1 MSALKKFFLYIF
13 SLFYGI
19 AVNFRNMLFNLNIL
33 RGREFEVLVISVG
46 NITVGG
52 TGKTPHT
59 EHLIQLL
66 SKKFNVAVLS
76 RGYKRKSKGFV
87 VVETTSTSKQVGDEP
102 LQIKMKFPSVTVVV
116 DEKRVRGIEKILEIS
131 EKRPDVIILDDA
143 FQHRYVTPAINILLI
158 DFSRMITEDDLLPLG
173 RLREPA
179 SNRDRANI
187 IIVTKCPREIKPI
200 DERIITKDLHIW
212 PYQDLFFSRIKY
224 GELLPLFPEKVKQQK
239 VCLDSETG
247 VLLLTGI
254 ANPQSLEAKL
264 LQTTSSVVQAE
275 FPDHHAYTLKDME
288 KVANQLTAMSATNK
302 VIITTEKDTF
312 RIKEIE
318 NLPEIIAENL
328 YYMPIEIKFINQPDN
343 DFDKKILKYVG
354 ENKSN
359 FELHSRKNKI

>member
-1 MSALKKFFLYIF
+1 MKKFFLYIF
-13 SLFYGI
+13 SLVYGMV
-19 AVNFRNMLFNLNIL
+19 VNTRNTLFNLNIL
-33 RGREFEVLVISVG
+33 RAREFDVPVISVG

-59 EHLIQLL
+59 EHLIGLL
-66 SKKFNVAVLS
+66 SKKFDIAVLS
-76 RGYKRKSKGFV
+76 RGYKRKSKGFLL
-87 VVETTSTSKQVGDEP
+87 VETDSFIRQCGDEP
-102 LQIKMKFPSVTVVV
+102 LQIKKKFPGVMVAV
-116 DEKRVRGIEKILEIS
+116 DENRVRGIEKILEIS

-143 FQHRYVTPAINILLI
+143 FQHRYVTPSINILLI
-158 DFSRMITEDDLLPLG
+158 DFTRMITEDDLLPLG

-224 GELLPLFPEKVKQQK
+224 GEMLPVFPEKVKEKK
-239 VCLDSETG
+239 VCLDADTG
-247 VLLLTGI
+247 ILLLTGI
-254 ANPQSLEAKL
+254 ANPQPLKDKL
-264 LQTTSSVVQAE
+264 LQITKSVVSAE
-275 FPDHHAYTLKDME
+275 YPDHYAFAQKDME
-288 KVANQLTAMSATNK
+288 KVAGQLEAMSAPK
-302 VIITTEKDTF
+302 KIIVTTEKDTF
-312 RIKEIE
+312 RILEVE
-318 NLPEIIAENL
+318 NLPESIAENL
-328 YYMPIEIKFINQPDN
+328 YYLPIEIRFINQTDN

>member
-1 MSALKKFFLYIF
+1 MV
-13 SLFYGI
+13 
-19 AVNFRNMLFNLNIL
+19 VNIRNTLFNLNIL
-33 RGREFEVLVISVG
+33 RAREFEVPVISVG

-59 EHLIQLL
+59 EHLIALL
-66 SKKFNVAVLS
+66 SKKFDIAVLS
-76 RGYKRKSKGFV
+76 RGYKRKSKGFML
-87 VVETTSTSKQVGDEP
+87 VETDSFIRQSGDEP
-102 LQIKMKFPSVTVVV
+102 LQIKRKFPGIMVAV
-116 DEKRVRGIEKILEIS
+116 DENRVRGIEKILEIS

-143 FQHRYVTPAINILLI
+143 FQHRYVTPSINILLM

-224 GELLPLFPEKVKQQK
+224 GEMLPLFPDKVKEK
-239 VCLDSETG
+239 KMSLDADTG
-247 VLLLTGI
+247 ILLLTAI
-254 ANPQSLEAKL
+254 ANPKSLRDKL
-264 LQTTSSVVQAE
+264 LQTTKSVVSAE
-275 FPDHHAYTLKDME
+275 YPDHYPFTLKDME
-288 KVANQLTAMSATNK
+288 KVAGQLEAMSAEK
-302 VIITTEKDTF
+302 KLIVTTEKDTF
-312 RIKEIE
+312 RILEIE
-318 NLPEIIAENL
+318 DLPDTITENL
-328 YYMPIEIKFINQPDN
+328 YYIPIEIRFINQTDN
-343 DFDKKILKYVG
+343 DFDKKIMKYVG

>member
-1 MSALKKFFLYIF
+1 MV
-13 SLFYGI
+13 
-19 AVNFRNMLFNLNIL
+19 VNFRNMLFNLNIL
-33 RGREFEVLVISVG
+33 HGREFEVPVISVG

-66 SKKFNVAVLS
+66 SKKFNIAVLS
-76 RGYKRKSKGFV
+76 RGYKRKSKGFM

-102 LQIKMKFPSVTVVV
+102 LQIKRKFPAVVVAV

-143 FQHRYVTPAINILLI
+143 FQHRYVTPSINILLI

-200 DERIITKDLHIW
+200 EERIITKDLHIW
-212 PYQDLFFSRIKY
+212 PYQDLFFSYIKY
-224 GELLPLFPEKVKQQK
+224 GELLPVFPEKANLKK
-239 VCLDSETG
+239 IDINKDTG
-247 VLLLTGI
+247 ILLLTGI
-254 ANPQSLEAKL
+254 ANPQSLRDNL
-264 LQTTSSVVQAE
+264 LQVTKSVVSAE
-275 FPDHHAYTLKDME
+275 FPDHYLFTPKDMDQIAS
-288 KVANQLTAMSATNK
+288 KFDAMVAESK
-302 VIITTEKDTF
+302 IIVTTEKDTF
-312 RIKEIE
+312 RIFEID
-318 NLPEIIAENL
+318 NLPETIAENL
-328 YYMPIEIKFINQPDN
+328 YYIPIEINFINQTDN
-343 DFDKKILKYVG
+343 DFDKKIMKYVG

-359 FELHSRKNKI
+359 FELHSRKSKI

>member
-1 MSALKKFFLYIF
+1 MV
-13 SLFYGI
+13 
-19 AVNFRNMLFNLNIL
+19 VNFRNMLFNLNIL
-33 RGREFEVLVISVG
+33 RGREFEVPVISVG

-66 SKKFNVAVLS
+66 SKKFNIAVLS
-76 RGYKRKSKGFV
+76 RGYKRKSRGFM
-87 VVETTSTSKQVGDEP
+87 VVETNSTSKMVGDEP
-102 LQIKMKFPSVTVVV
+102 LQIKLKFPSVMVAV
-116 DEKRVRGIEKILEIS
+116 DEKRVRGIEKILEIT

-143 FQHRYVTPAINILLI
+143 FQHRYITPSINILLI

-173 RLREPA
+173 SLREPA

-224 GELLPLFPEKVKQQK
+224 GKLLPVFPEQVAEKIFTP
-239 VCLDSETG
+239 DADTAII
-247 VLLLTGI
+247 LLTGI
-254 ANPQSLEAKL
+254 ANPIPLRDKL
-264 LQTTSSVVQAE
+264 LKTTRSVVAAE
-275 FPDHHAYTLKDME
+275 FPDHHPYTLKDME
-288 KVANQLTAMSATNK
+288 KVSVQFGALTSEKRMI
-302 VIITTEKDTF
+302 VTTEKDKI
-312 RIKEIE
+312 RILEIS
-318 NLPEIIAENL
+318 NLPSTITENL
-328 YYMPIEIKFINQPDN
+328 YYIPIEISFINQTEN
-343 DFDKKILKYVG
+343 EFDKKILKYVG

>member
-1 MSALKKFFLYIF
+1 MV
-13 SLFYGI
+13 
-19 AVNFRNMLFNLNIL
+19 VNFRNTLFNLNIF
-33 RGREFEVLVISVG
+33 RAREFDVPVISIG

-66 SKKFNVAVLS
+66 SKRFNVAVLS
-76 RGYKRKSKGFV
+76 RGYKRKSRGFF
-87 VVETTSTSKQVGDEP
+87 VVETGSSIKQVGDEP
-102 LQIKMKFPSVTVVV
+102 LQIKTKFPAVMVAV
-116 DEKRVRGIEKILEIS
+116 DEKRVRGIEKILQLS

-143 FQHRYVTPAINILLI
+143 FQHRYVTPSINILLI

-224 GELLPLFPEKVKQQK
+224 GELTPLFPEKTEDKKFCIDQ
-239 VCLDSETG
+239 ETG
-247 VLLLTGI
+247 ILLLSGI
-254 ANPQSLEAKL
+254 ANPQPLRDML
-264 LQTTSSVVQAE
+264 LKKTKSVVLAE
-275 FPDHHAYTLKDME
+275 FPDHHPFSLKDLE
-288 KVANQLTAMSATNK
+288 RVADQFNAMTASRK
-302 VIITTEKDTF
+302 IIVTTEKDTF
-312 RIKEIE
+312 RISEID
-318 NLPEIIAENL
+318 NLPEIIAATL
-328 YYMPIEIKFINQPDN
+328 YYIPIEIRFINQVDD
-343 DFDKKILKYVG
+343 DFDKKIMKYVG

>member
-1 MSALKKFFLYIF
+1 MV
-13 SLFYGI
+13 
-19 AVNFRNMLFNLNIL
+19 VNVRNSLFNLNIL
-33 RGREFEVLVISVG
+33 RAREFDVPVISVG

-66 SKKFNVAVLS
+66 STKFNVAVLS
-76 RGYKRKSKGFV
+76 RGYKRKSRGFL
-87 VVETTSTSKQVGDEP
+87 VVETSSTSRQVGDEP
-102 LQIKMKFPSVTVVV
+102 IQIKRKFPSVMVAV
-116 DEKRVRGIEKILEIS
+116 DEKRVRGVEKILAIS

-143 FQHRYVTPAINILLI
+143 FQHRYITPSINILLI
-158 DFSRMITEDDLLPLG
+158 DFTRMITEDDLLPLG

-224 GELLPLFPEKVKQQK
+224 GELTPLFPEKIPEKEII
-239 VCLDSETG
+239 LTEDTG
-247 VLLLTGI
+247 ILLLTGI
-254 ANPQSLEAKL
+254 ANPQPLRDRL
-264 LQTTSSVVQAE
+264 LKTTKSVVSAE
-275 FPDHHAYTLKDME
+275 FPDHHAFTQKDME
-288 KVANQLTAMSATNK
+288 GVAAQLEAMAATRK
-302 VIITTEKDTF
+302 IIVTTEKDTF
-312 RIKEIE
+312 RILEVE
-318 NLPEIIAENL
+318 NLPEVVEANL
-328 YYMPIEIKFINQPDN
+328 YYVPIEIRFINQTDN
-343 DFDKKILKYVG
+343 EFDKKLMKYVG

>member
-1 MSALKKFFLYIF
+1 MV
-13 SLFYGI
+13 
-19 AVNFRNMLFNLNIL
+19 VNTRNTLFNLNIL
-33 RGREFEVLVISVG
+33 HAREFDVPVISVG

-59 EHLIQLL
+59 EHLIGLL
-66 SKKFNVAVLS
+66 SKKFDIAVLS
-76 RGYKRKSKGFV
+76 RGYKRKSKGFLL
-87 VVETTSTSKQVGDEP
+87 VETDSIIRQTGDEP
-102 LQIKMKFPSVTVVV
+102 LQIKRKFPGVMVAV
-116 DEKRVRGIEKILEIS
+116 DENRVRGIEKILEIS

-143 FQHRYVTPAINILLI
+143 FQHRYVTPSINILLI
-158 DFSRMITEDDLLPLG
+158 DYTRMITEDDMLPLG

-224 GELLPLFPEKVKQQK
+224 GEMLPLFPDKIKEKK
-239 VCLDSETG
+239 VCLDADTG
-247 VLLLTGI
+247 ILLLTGI
-254 ANPQSLEAKL
+254 ANPEPLRDKL
-264 LQTTSSVVQAE
+264 LQTTKSVVSAAY
-275 FPDHHAYTLKDME
+275 PDHYPFTLKDME
-288 KVANQLTAMSATNK
+288 KVAGQLEAMAAEK
-302 VIITTEKDTF
+302 KIIVTTEKDTF
-312 RIKEIE
+312 RILEVE
-318 NLPEIIAENL
+318 NLPETIAENL
-328 YYMPIEIKFINQPDN
+328 YYIPIEIRFINQTDN

>member
-1 MSALKKFFLYIF
+1 MKKLVLYLF
-13 SLFYGI
+13 SLVYGMI
-19 AVNFRNMLFNLNIL
+19 VNTRNTLFNLNIL
-33 RGREFEVLVISVG
+33 RAREFEVPIISVG

-66 SKKFNVAVLS
+66 SRKFSVVVLS
-76 RGYKRKSKGFV
+76 RGYKRTSRGFM
-87 VVETTSTSKQVGDEP
+87 VVETNSTSKQVGDEP
-102 LQIKMKFPSVTVVV
+102 LQIKMKFPSVMVAV
-116 DEKRVRGIEKILEIS
+116 DEKRVRGIEKILAQCE
-131 EKRPDVIILDDA
+131 RQPDVILLDDA

-224 GELLPLFPEKVKQQK
+224 GEAKPLFPDRVKENK
-239 VCLDSETG
+239 SGIDDKTG
-247 VLLLTGI
+247 VILLTGI
-254 ANPQSLEAKL
+254 ANPQPLKEYMLKI
-264 LQTTSSVVQAE
+264 TKSVVSAE
-275 FPDHHAYTLKDME
+275 FPDHYYYTIKDME
-288 KVANQLTAMSATNK
+288 KVVSLLEALSTSKKMI
-302 VIITTEKDTF
+302 VTTEKDTF
-312 RIKEIE
+312 RILEIE
-318 NLPEIIAENL
+318 NLPAQIAECL
-328 YYMPIEIKFINQPDN
+328 YYIPIEIGFINQTEN

>member
-1 MSALKKFFLYIF
+1 
-13 SLFYGI
+13 
-19 AVNFRNMLFNLNIL
+19 MLFNLNIL
-33 RGREFEVLVISVG
+33 RGREFEVPVISVG

-66 SKKFNVAVLS
+66 SKKFNIAVLS
-76 RGYKRKSKGFV
+76 RGYKRKSRGFLE
-87 VVETTSTSKQVGDEP
+87 VETTSTSKQVGDEP
-102 LQIKMKFPSVTVVV
+102 LQIKMKFPSVMVAV
-116 DEKRVRGIEKILEIS
+116 DENRVRGIERILEIS

-143 FQHRYVTPAINILLI
+143 FQHRYVTPSIIILLL
-158 DFSRMITEDDLLPLG
+158 DFSRVLTEVELLPLG
-173 RLREPA
+173 RLAEPA

-224 GELLPLFPEKVKQQK
+224 GEILPLFPDKVKERK
-239 VCLDSETG
+239 VSIDSETG

-254 ANPQSLEAKL
+254 ANPEALKAKL
-264 LQTTSSVVQAE
+264 LQKTSTVVSAE
-275 FPDHHAYTLKDME
+275 YPDHYAFTRKDME
-288 KVANQLTAMSATNK
+288 QVASQLAGLTSVSKV
-302 VIITTEKDTF
+302 VITTEKDTF

-318 NLPEIIAENL
+318 DLPEIIAENL
-328 YYMPIEIKFINQPDN
+328 YYIPIEIKFINQTDN

>member
-1 MSALKKFFLYIF
+1 M
-13 SLFYGI
+13 
-19 AVNFRNMLFNLNIL
+19 AVNFRNTLFNLNIL
-33 RGREFEVLVISVG
+33 RAIEFDVPVISVG

-59 EHLIQLL
+59 EHLIALL

-76 RGYKRKSKGFV
+76 RGYKRKSRGFM
-87 VVETTSTSKQVGDEP
+87 VVETDSASRVVGDEP
-102 LQIKMKFPSVTVVV
+102 KQIKMKFPAVMVAV
-116 DEKRVRGIEKILEIS
+116 DEKRVRGIEKILELS

-143 FQHRYVTPAINILLI
+143 FQHRYVTPSINILLI

-212 PYQDLFFSRIKY
+212 PYQDLYFSRIKY
-224 GELLPLFPEKVKQQK
+224 GLLTPVFPAEVPAEKFSIDQ
-239 VCLDSETG
+239 DTG
-247 VLLLTGI
+247 ILLLTGI
-254 ANPQSLEAKL
+254 ANPQPLRDKL
-264 LQTTSSVVQAE
+264 LKMTKSVVSAAYA
-275 FPDHHAYTLKDME
+275 DHYPFTLKDME
-288 KVANQLTAMSATNK
+288 VIATQFESMAAVK
-302 VIITTEKDTF
+302 KIIVTTEKDTF
-312 RIKEIE
+312 RILEIE
-318 NLPEIIAENL
+318 NLPEIITKNL
-328 YYMPIEIKFINQPDN
+328 YCIPIEIRFINQTEN
-343 DFDKKILKYVG
+343 DFDKKIMKYVG